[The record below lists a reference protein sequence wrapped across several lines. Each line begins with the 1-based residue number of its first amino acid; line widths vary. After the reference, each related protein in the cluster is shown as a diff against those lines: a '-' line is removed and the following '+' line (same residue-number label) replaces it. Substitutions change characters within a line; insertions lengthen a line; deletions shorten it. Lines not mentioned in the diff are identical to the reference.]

1 MPAVLTVLR
10 VDADARH
17 AGSVRA
23 LVAEAGAAEGEPELI
38 ADLDSGRFTLIA
50 GFHLAGDAAAAAARL
65 AAAFTDDDRPRVAL
79 STGEVEMVGSSP
91 RGPARERADE
101 LAGTDQPAMV
111 VMTASTAVMVTHAL
125 PPGVELVDLGMVGAA
140 PHPGERAYEL
150 RLVATNP
157 AGTDD
162 AGTSNLGWAH
172 RAAAQQVVGRNG
184 PLARLEDIWQAV
196 RKDDRRVVVLSGDP
210 GIGKTTL
217 AADLALRVHAGGG
230 TVLYGRWD
238 EEGLA
243 PYQAVREA
251 LGTYTAASP
260 RRLLRQDIAAHA
272 DELARLLPDLGAR
285 IGGVR
290 PPLAHDPEA
299 ERMRLFDAVRDWLGA
314 IARRRPLLLV
324 LDDLQWAEHS
334 SLLLLRHLLDS
345 PPDGPVLIV
354 LTLRDGEVEGMGPLH
369 TLGSFEDSAD
379 VERIDVEGLDEDAVA
394 EMVAHT
400 LGPLPGHDGASAA
413 RWLTDETA
421 GNPLFVHEILRGLD
435 PGDPSGAL
443 VQARDRLPERVH
455 DVVRWRLGALT
466 ADTNDTLA
474 VASFVGEEFSLD
486 VLATTL
492 DRPVIGLRDQ
502 LDDAVRAG
510 VVREADSHHL
520 AFTHAVVRRALQD
533 DIAPDRATVLHR
545 RIATAL
551 ADGASG
557 TPNAAAVAHHYLR
570 AADAESAALAIRW
583 GRAAADQAR
592 RETAFEGAVS
602 FLSQVLD
609 VHDRHGITAAGGDTT
624 RARELA
630 CDLRLDLAE
639 AHDRAGEFIARDR
652 RHLEA
657 ADLARELGRT
667 DHFTRAALGY
677 GGRLPAAPPPNP
689 TARRLLDEALLRL
702 SPTDSRARALTL
714 ARLAHV
720 VHADAPH
727 DERKVI
733 ADEAEAMARR
743 LDAPVVLASVLG
755 SRVLALDGPDDV
767 DEHLDIGAE
776 VIRIGEQTG
785 DADLVLQGARARI
798 HPLFVVGAHDAARDL
813 ADTFADLAATVRH
826 PDHLRLVA
834 MWRTLWAALE
844 GRFDDAEAQADQL
857 RLSLD
862 VSGHSQVGTIHF
874 VQTFVVRWMRGTL
887 AATRPMVEAGRHSNA
902 DAFTW
907 WVLRAWVEAG
917 CGDEDAARA
926 LLADQPTSHISGAD
940 AGYLWMFAVVGSA
953 ITAAS
958 VGDERWAAAISD
970 TLAPYSGRNC
980 VLGYAA
986 YLGAVDHH
994 LGTLDAVL
1002 GRTDDAAAHLADALE
1017 RHRVIEA
1024 RPWVALS
1031 AAWLANVLAERAEPG
1046 DLDQAEALHAEATA
1060 LGDELGIHALP
1071 PPHAALVTG

>member
-1 MPAVLTVLR
+1 MSTVLTVLR

-17 AGSVRA
+17 AGRVRA
-23 LVAEAGAAEGEPELI
+23 LVAESGGADGEPEVI
-38 ADLDSGRFTLIA
+38 ADLDAGRFTLVA
-50 GFHLAGDAAAAAARL
+50 GFHLAGDAAAIAARMAGAL
-65 AAAFTDDDRPRVAL
+65 VDDPPRVTL

-91 RGPARERADE
+91 RGPARERVDA
-101 LAGTDQPAMV
+101 LAACDQAAPV

-125 PPGVELVDLGMVGAA
+125 PPGVELVDLGLVGFP
-140 PHPGERAYEL
+140 PHPSERAYEL
-150 RLVATNP
+150 RSMAADP
-157 AGTDD
+157 AGNDD
-162 AGTSNLGWAH
+162 VGTSNLGWAH
-172 RAAAQQVVGRNG
+172 RAAARLVVGRDG
-184 PLARLEDIWQAV
+184 PLARLDDIWQAV
-196 RKDDRRVVVLSGDP
+196 RKDDHRVVVLSGDP
-210 GIGKTTL
+210 GIGKTTI
-217 AADLALRVHAGGG
+217 AAELALRVHAGGG

-251 LGTYTAASP
+251 LGTYAAASP
-260 RRLLRQDIAAHA
+260 RRLLRQDVVAHA
-272 DELARLLPDLGAR
+272 DELARLLPDIGAR

-290 PPLAHDPEA
+290 PPLAQDPDA

-314 IARRRPLLLV
+314 ISRRRPLLLV
-324 LDDLQWAEHS
+324 LDDLQWADRS

-345 PPDGPVLIV
+345 PPEGPVLVV

-369 TLGSFEDSAD
+369 TLGSFEGDPG

-394 EMVAHT
+394 EMVAQT
-400 LGPLPGHDGASAA
+400 VGSATGHDGAAA
-413 RWLTDETA
+413 AQWLTDETA

-435 PGDPSGAL
+435 RGDPAGAL
-443 VQARDRLPERVH
+443 VRARDRLPERVH

-474 VASFVGEEFSLD
+474 AASFVGEEFSLD

-492 DRPVIGLRDQ
+492 ERQVIDLRVQ

-510 VVREADSHHL
+510 VVRESDSHHL

-533 DIAPDRATVLHR
+533 DIEPARAADLHR
-545 RIATAL
+545 RIADAL

-557 TPNAAAVAHHYLR
+557 AASAAAIAHHYLR
-570 AADAESAALAIRW
+570 AADADTAPLAVRW

-602 FLSQVLD
+602 FLHRVVD
-609 VHDRHGITAAGGDTT
+609 VHDRYGVDAANGDGS
-624 RARELA
+624 RARDLA
-630 CDLRLDLAE
+630 CELRLDLAE

-657 ADLARELGRT
+657 AELARDLGRT
-667 DHFTRAALGY
+667 DHFTRAAMGY

-720 VHADAPH
+720 LHADAPH

-743 LDAPVVLASVLG
+743 LDAPVVLASVLA

-834 MWRTLWAALE
+834 MWRTMWAALE
-844 GRFDDAEAQADQL
+844 GRFDEAEAQADQL
-857 RLSLD
+857 RVSLD

-874 VQTFVVRWMRGTL
+874 VQTFVVRWMLGTL
-887 AATRPMVEAGRHSNA
+887 AAARPMVEAGRHTNA

-907 WVLRAWVEAG
+907 WVLQAWVEAG
-917 CGDEDAARA
+917 CGDLDAARA
-926 LLADQPTSHISGAD
+926 VLAEKPTSQISSAD
-940 AGYLWMFAVVGSA
+940 AGYLWMFAVVGA
-953 ITAAS
+953 AVTAAS
-958 VGDERWAAAISD
+958 VGDERWAEAIHD

-1002 GRTDDAAAHLADALE
+1002 GRTDDAAAHLDDALE

-1031 AAWLANVLAERAEPG
+1031 AGWLANVLAGRDEPG
-1046 DLDQAEALHAEATA
+1046 DADRAASLHAEATA
-1060 LGDELGIHALP
+1060 LAAALGVDALP
-1071 PPHAALVTG
+1071 PPHPQLITG

>member
-1 MPAVLTVLR
+1 MPTVLTVLR
-10 VDADARH
+10 VDTDARH
-17 AGSVRA
+17 AASVRA
-23 LVAEAGAAEGEPELI
+23 LITESGGTEGEPEII
-38 ADLDSGRFTLIA
+38 AELDTGRFTVVA
-50 GFHLAGDAAAAAARL
+50 SFHLAGDAAAVAARMTGAL
-65 AAAFTDDDRPRVAL
+65 ADDPPRVVL

-91 RGPARERADE
+91 RGPARERADA
-101 LAGTDQPAMV
+101 LATSDHAAPV
-111 VMTASTAVMVTHAL
+111 LMTASTAVMVTHAL
-125 PPGVELVDLGMVGAA
+125 PPGVELVDIGVGDLASQPA
-140 PHPGERAYEL
+140 ERTYEL
-150 RLVATNP
+150 RSVTP
-157 AGTDD
+157 DMAGDDD

-172 RAAAQQVVGRNG
+172 RAAARLVVGRAG
-184 PLARLEDIWQAV
+184 PLAQLDGIWRAV
-196 RKDDRRVVVLSGDP
+196 RDDGHRVVVLSGDP
-210 GIGKTTL
+210 GVGKTTL
-217 AADLALRVHAGGG
+217 AAELALRVHAGGA

-251 LGTYTAASP
+251 LGTYAAASP
-260 RRLLRQDIAAHA
+260 RRLLRRDVAAHA
-272 DELARLLPDLGAR
+272 DELARLLPDIGAR

-290 PPLAHDPEA
+290 PPLAHDPDA
-299 ERMRLFDAVRDWLGA
+299 ERMRLFDAVRNWLGA

-324 LDDLQWAEHS
+324 LDDLQWADRS

-345 PPDGPVLIV
+345 PPDGPVLVV

-369 TLGSFEDSAD
+369 TLGSFEDSAE
-379 VERIDVEGLDEDAVA
+379 VERIDVDGLDEDAVA
-394 EMVAHT
+394 EMVAYT
-400 LGPLPGHDGASAA
+400 VGPVADNGAAA
-413 RWLTDETA
+413 AVQWLTDETA
-421 GNPLFVHEILRGLD
+421 GNPLFVYEILRGLD
-435 PGDPSGAL
+435 PGDPAGAL
-443 VQARDRLPERVH
+443 VRARDRLPERVH

-466 ADTNDTLA
+466 TATNDTLA
-474 VASFVGEEFSLD
+474 AASFVGEEFSLD

-492 DRPVIGLRDQ
+492 ERQVIDLRVQ
-502 LDDAVRAG
+502 LDEAVRAG
-510 VVREADSHHL
+510 VVRESDSHHL

-533 DIAPDRATVLHR
+533 DIEPDRAADLHR

-557 TPNAAAVAHHYLR
+557 TPSAAEVAHHYLQ
-570 AADAESAALAIRW
+570 AADAGSAELAVRW

-602 FLSQVLD
+602 FLGRAVE
-609 VHDRHGITAAGGDTT
+609 VHDRFGIDSAEADPART
-624 RARELA
+624 RDLA
-630 CDLRLDLAE
+630 CQLRLDLAE

-657 ADLARELGRT
+657 AELARELGRT

-689 TARRLLDEALLRL
+689 TAHRLLDEALRRL

-720 VHADAPH
+720 LHADASH
-727 DERKVI
+727 HERKVI

-776 VIRIGEQTG
+776 VIRIGEQTA

-834 MWRTLWAALE
+834 MWRTMWAALE
-844 GRFDDAEAQADQL
+844 GRFDDAESQADQL
-857 RLSLD
+857 RASLD
-862 VSGHSQVGTIHF
+862 VAGHSQVGTIHF
-874 VQTFVVRWMRGTL
+874 VQTFVVRWLRGTL
-887 AATRPMVEAGRHSNA
+887 VAARPTVEAGRHTNS
-902 DAFTW
+902 DPFTW
-907 WVLRAWVEAG
+907 WVLQAWVEAG
-917 CGDEDAARA
+917 CGDLDAARA
-926 LLADQPTSHISGAD
+926 VLAEKPTSQISSAD
-940 AGYLWMFAVVGSA
+940 AGYLWMFAVVGAA

-958 VGDERWAAAISD
+958 VGDERWAEAIHD

-994 LGTLDAVL
+994 LGALDTVL
-1002 GRTDDAAAHLADALE
+1002 GRTDDAAGHLEDALE

-1024 RPWVALS
+1024 RPWEALS
-1031 AAWLANVLAERAEPG
+1031 AGWLANVLAGRDGPG
-1046 DLDQAEALHAEATA
+1046 DADRAMTLHAEATA
-1060 LGDELGIHALP
+1060 LAEELGVNALP
-1071 PPHAALVTG
+1071 PPHPQLVTG